1 MRLIKWIAPA
11 VLIGWLAIL
20 APQAGAQTMGEYAAT
35 TAGVGTGSASM
46 GASYAPASIGS
57 SDVGGGSSTWGASG
71 LGASF
76 DERAGAASASSGG
89 ADFSSRAG
97 SLTGGATGESRWPE
111 SALAT
116 DTSTRFGDSSARFPE
131 GKDRFPDTSELSS
144 SADRFATSRF
154 NDNPSGLDT
163 NYKHDG
169 LDSGYTRSGLDNSSD
184 QQP

>member
-11 VLIGWLAIL
+11 VLFAWLAIS

-35 TAGVGTGSASM
+35 TAGVGSGSASM

-57 SDVGGGSSTWGASG
+57 SDIGGGSSTWGASG

-76 DERAGAASASSGG
+76 DERAGAASGSSGG

-97 SLTGGATGESRWPE
+97 SLTGGSTGESRWPE

-116 DTSTRFGDSSARFPE
+116 DTSTRFGDSSARFPDQ
-131 GKDRFPDTSELSS
+131 DRFPDSSELSS
-144 SADRFATSRF
+144 SDRFPSGRF
-154 NDNPSGLDT
+154 NDNSNGLDT
-163 NYKHDG
+163 NYNHDG
-169 LDSGYTRSGLDNSSD
+169 LDSGYTRNGLDNSSN